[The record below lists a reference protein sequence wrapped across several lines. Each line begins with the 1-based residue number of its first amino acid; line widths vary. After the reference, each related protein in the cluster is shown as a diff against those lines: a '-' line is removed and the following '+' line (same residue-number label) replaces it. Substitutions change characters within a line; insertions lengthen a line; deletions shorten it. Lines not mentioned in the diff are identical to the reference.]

1 MYIFQINEWREKDV
15 IKCEGKNWAWKKYVP
30 YFYAVQIFCM
40 PGVLV
45 NEIWYGISQ
54 CMHFIPF
61 NYDNNKILAN
71 AAYAMPI
78 DKNNSTQWHVL

>member
-15 IKCEGKNWAWKKYVP
+15 IKCEGKNGRERNMFH

-45 NEIWYGISQ
+45 NEI
-54 CMHFIPF
+54 
-61 NYDNNKILAN
+61 
-71 AAYAMPI
+71 
-78 DKNNSTQWHVL
+78 